1 LRASKFKNEIWR
13 LSGIFILIAFLSV
26 PFSAYDITGSMFGAI
41 IIACILI
48 ACFAAVLFTN
58 EDDQFQGV
66 WGTVAGKK
74 PLDEFIEFNGLIEI
88 SDTKNKAKL
97 YLSSLLTIL
106 SCILTV
112 IYQEVW
118 IFNITI
124 FLFGASLNNIAS
136 SNYST
141 PSKDL

>member
-1 LRASKFKNEIWR
+1 M
-13 LSGIFILIAFLSV
+13 LIAFLSV
-26 PFSAYDITGSMFGAI
+26 PFSAYDITDSMFGAI

-48 ACFAAVLFTN
+48 ICFTAVLFTN

-66 WGTVAGKK
+66 WRTVAGKK
-74 PLDEFIEFNGLIEI
+74 PLDEFIGFNGLIE
-88 SDTKNKAKL
+88 SSGTKNKAKL
-97 YLSSLLTIL
+97 YLSTLLTIL
-106 SCILTV
+106 SCMLAV

-136 SNYST
+136 SNYT
-141 PSKDL
+141 NPSKDL

>member
-1 LRASKFKNEIWR
+1 MS
-13 LSGIFILIAFLSV
+13 IAFLLL
-26 PFSAYDITGSMFGAI
+26 PYSAYDITGSMFGAI

-74 PLDEFIEFNGLIEI
+74 PLDEFIEFNGLIE
-88 SDTKNKAKL
+88 STDNKNKAKL
-97 YLSSLLTIL
+97 YLSSVLAML
-106 SCILTV
+106 SCILT
-112 IYQEVW
+112 IIHQEVW
-118 IFNITI
+118 IFNVTV
-124 FLFGASLNNIAS
+124 FLFGALLNNVAS
-136 SNYST
+136 SNYGT